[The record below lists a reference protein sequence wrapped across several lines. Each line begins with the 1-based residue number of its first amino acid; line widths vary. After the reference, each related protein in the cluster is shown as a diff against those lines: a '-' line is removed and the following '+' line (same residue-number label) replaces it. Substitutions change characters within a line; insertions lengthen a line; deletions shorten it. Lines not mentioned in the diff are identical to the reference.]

1 MFNFQIVKQHI
12 THINDDIQE
21 HAPPKASTASQAL
34 EKSNLKNRTKNKVS
48 FGLYLCHFFYTSCKL
63 KNTQLQ
69 ASSVSMKYLTDLYT
83 ELITVWFKILIQQ
96 LFGMFCSHV
105 HTSSK
110 PSAIP

>member
-1 MFNFQIVKQHI
+1 MFNFHIVKQHI

-48 FGLYLCHFFYTSCKL
+48 FGLYLCHFFQ
-63 KNTQLQ
+63 QLQ
-69 ASSVSMKYLTDLYT
+69 ASSVSMKYLADLYT
-83 ELITVWFKILIQQ
+83 EIVTVWFKILIQQ

>member
-48 FGLYLCHFFYTSCKL
+48 FGLRVAEVAREHGWQTPKSLDSDENFEPKHTLFCRDLRFVAIYALFFG
-63 KNTQLQ
+63 
-69 ASSVSMKYLTDLYT
+69 DL
-83 ELITVWFKILIQQ
+83 W
-96 LFGMFCSHV
+96 
-105 HTSSK
+105 
-110 PSAIP
+110 A

>member
-1 MFNFQIVKQHI
+1 MPLFLDQLQ
-12 THINDDIQE
+12 T
-21 HAPPKASTASQAL
+21 
-34 EKSNLKNRTKNKVS
+34 
-48 FGLYLCHFFYTSCKL
+48 

-69 ASSVSMKYLTDLYT
+69 ASSVSMKYLVDLYT